1 MLRAATD
8 EVVVYVTVSSS
19 AEAET
24 IARAIVSEKLAAC
37 VNVLPSIRSFY
48 RWEGKVQ
55 DDAELLLIVKTLRP
69 TLNALYDKVRELHSY
84 EVPEFVVLPIAEGSK
99 DYLDWL
105 AQSVSKSR

>member
-1 MLRAATD
+1 MLRAASD
-8 EVVVYVTVSSS
+8 EVVVYITVSSS

-37 VNVLPSIRSFY
+37 VNVVPGIRSFY

-69 TLNALYDKVRELHSY
+69 TLNALYERIRELHSY
-84 EVPEFVVLPIAEGSK
+84 EVPEFIVVPVAEGSQ

-105 AQSVSKSR
+105 EQLVSKTR